1 MIWASSWG
9 YKPKVETWERLVGL
23 LLQQAHF
30 KWASELRFLQAQS
43 SSAITSTQLFTF
55 SASSISAAISK
66 LNKYGIWSSKNL
78 NSTPIKNPNIPHLH
92 FDLLHYDAVSFHFHF
107 LTPKF
112 GAPIRFR
119 WPSPM
124 VSDPQPFPQ
133 LDRHSVPEET
143 AQPKVSS
150 QKSHHENPRFILTH
164 FT

>member
-1 MIWASSWG
+1 LELE
-9 YKPKVETWERLVGL
+9 KERLVGL
-23 LLQQAHF
+23 LLQQAHLSF
-30 KWASELRFLQAQS
+30 ELRFLQAQS
-43 SSAITSTQLFTF
+43 SSLRNKHSSSITSTPLFTF
-55 SASSISAAISK
+55 LASSTSAAISK
-66 LNKYGIWSSKNL
+66 LNKDGIWSSKNL
-78 NSTPIKNPNIPHLH
+78 NSTPSKNPNIPHLH

-119 WPSPM
+119 RPSPM
-124 VSDPQPFPQ
+124 VSDTQPFPQ

-150 QKSHHENPRFILTH
+150 QKSHHENPRFVLSH